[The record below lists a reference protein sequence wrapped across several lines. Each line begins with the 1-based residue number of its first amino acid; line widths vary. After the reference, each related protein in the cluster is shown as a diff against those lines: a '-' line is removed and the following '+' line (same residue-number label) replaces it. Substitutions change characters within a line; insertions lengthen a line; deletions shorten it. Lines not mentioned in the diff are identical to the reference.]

1 MFVSRSKQILFFL
14 FLIGVE
20 LASVAYAQAPAG
32 PPKPPSVLDLLGQMM
47 PMFAVVFLVFYVM
60 VLRPQQAK
68 LREHQR
74 LLESLKRG
82 EAVVT
87 SGGLIGRVA
96 AIEKDHILIEFATG
110 VKVKVEPTHV
120 AKKQEKE
127 AESKSA
133 A

>member
-1 MFVSRSKQILFFL
+1 VSRSKKILVVL
-14 FLIGVE
+14 LLVGVA
-20 LASVAYAQAPAG
+20 LTSMAYAQVPAG
-32 PPKPPSVLDLLGQMM
+32 PPKPPSIIDLLGQMM

-74 LLESLKRG
+74 LLGSLKRG

-87 SGGLIGRVA
+87 TGGLIGRVA
-96 AIEKDHILIEFATG
+96 GIEKDHILIEFATG
-110 VKVKVEPTHV
+110 VKVKVEPAHV

-127 AESKSA
+127 AENKSA

>member
-1 MFVSRSKQILFFL
+1 MSRIKSISIALLVVIIAFAAV
-14 FLIGVE
+14 G
-20 LASVAYAQAPAG
+20 YAQAPAV
-32 PPKPPSVLDLLGQMM
+32 PPQPPGLVDLLGKMA
-47 PMFAVVFLVFYVM
+47 PMFLMVFLVFYVM

-82 EAVVT
+82 ETVVT
-87 SGGLIGRVA
+87 TGGLIGRVA
-96 AIEKDHILIEFATG
+96 GIEKDHILIEVATG
-110 VKVKVEPTHV
+110 VKVKVEPAHV

-127 AESKSA
+127 AESKNA